1 MPRGLR
7 RDLDLAWS
15 ASVQDK
21 RLENEIS
28 AYLKESRHIL
38 IRRLAEI
45 SIGKIG
51 VDGVQV
57 CPVKE
62 IEELK
67 AELEIHR
74 FRNLCILQESYIPLL
89 EPRFTEGTIAFVP
102 FRTERGGS
110 GKVS

>member
-7 RDLDLAWS
+7 RNLDSVWS
-15 ASVQDK
+15 APVQGK
-21 RLENEIS
+21 RLENYIS

-45 SIGKIG
+45 PIGKIG
-51 VDGVQV
+51 VDSVQV
-57 CPVKE
+57 CSVE
-62 IEELK
+62 EVEELK
-67 AELEIHR
+67 AELKIHR

-89 EPRFTEGTIAFVP
+89 EPRLTEGTIAFVP
-102 FRTERGGS
+102 FRTERCGS